1 MGVGAVTTYLIAD
14 EVERSRCGI
23 GCVLEDDTDGQIRI
37 AKVMRG
43 GAADNQGIDVGDV
56 IEQIDETRVTKDTKF
71 AEVSYLVKGME
82 GSIVTLVLRKKSG
95 ESVTVRLVRAR
106 VPGSKAEMLGALW
119 QTRGGYAK
127 KEFKELT
134 MNDKL
139 DKLAELRRRGNLTE
153 KEYQKARYRL
163 LGEEPPPP
171 PDEGSL
177 GFLSQ
182 WWGALKEDFHKLT
195 ADPEVEKRKAQL
207 RAQRG
212 EGTPTSSPLASSP
225 LTPPPPSIPSSP
237 IRQNITQ
244 KLQEQA
250 NLSPESKAM
259 ALQDEQEILAELA
272 RRAAQDE
279 NIKVV

>member
-1 MGVGAVTTYLIAD
+1 
-14 EVERSRCGI
+14 
-23 GCVLEDDTDGQIRI
+23 
-37 AKVMRG
+37 MRG

-182 WWGALKEDFHKLT
+182 
-195 ADPEVEKRKAQL
+195 
-207 RAQRG
+207 
-212 EGTPTSSPLASSP
+212 
-225 LTPPPPSIPSSP
+225 
-237 IRQNITQ
+237 
-244 KLQEQA
+244 
-250 NLSPESKAM
+250 
-259 ALQDEQEILAELA
+259 
-272 RRAAQDE
+272 
-279 NIKVV
+279 